1 MVSSFSVESAVYD
14 HISLFENLKDS
25 SFCVRKS
32 LFFSKKLYNVTIF
45 LVNSCGLG
53 FTRVH
58 TPNFVLDRPHPLFHK
73 TYFTNLSKM

>member
-1 MVSSFSVESAVYD
+1 MIIYHF
-14 HISLFENLKDS
+14 LKILKTAA
-25 SFCVRKS
+25 FVLEKVF
-32 LFFSKKLYNVTIF
+32 FFSKKLYNVTIF

-53 FTRVH
+53 FTRLH